1 MSKMQK
7 VPTGAYSPFYGCAI
21 IIIMVLTF
29 GGIITWSVYS
39 LLKQDKEI
47 ASFTQEVAP
56 FMPEIVLP
64 DAAKAALKAKLNA
77 FAEATNKGQAADL
90 TLNIDELNGLLIL
103 AAENGIG
110 QQEGSAAYRDFIRFT
125 GFDFSKKLLLTDI
138 RMPMNKLPW
147 AGGGQRYVV
156 GTATFAFQAD
166 GKPFDLNLEN
176 IIVPGKSVSPGFV
189 NNLNSMPWLSVAK
202 QKAEIAAALNRVT
215 SFELP
220 SDGKSIILHATA
232 GVVAPVAVPTKK

>member
-1 MSKMQK
+1 MQK

-47 ASFTQEVAP
+47 ASFTQEIAP

-64 DAAKAALKAKLNA
+64 DEAKAALKAKLTT
-77 FAEATNKGQAADL
+77 FAEATNKGQAAEL
-90 TLNIDELNGLLIL
+90 TLNVEELNGLLIL

-125 GFDFSKKLLLTDI
+125 GFDFSKKLVLTDI

-147 AGGGQRYVV
+147 AGGGQRYLV
-156 GTATFAFQAD
+156 GTATFALPSD
-166 GKPFDLNLEN
+166 GKPFDLNLDN

-189 NNLNSMPWLSVAK
+189 SNLNSMPWLSVAK
-202 QKAEIAAALNRVT
+202 QKPEIAAALTRVT
-215 SFELP
+215 SYELL

-232 GVVAPVAVPTKK
+232 GAIVSESAPVAK